1 MCDINIEVVDKFIDE
16 YKTII
21 DSDIL
26 DTKLYEI
33 NAFYQKFKTLFFKV
47 KTAEPIYKILTFNDK
62 TINII
67 TEPSLLKSIN
77 MFSQNN
83 IVRDDSSFIKHS
95 NPKLQQLEIIRYYKS
110 SLNNIKELLCAN
122 GIELVDDSIDE
133 LNYTEQFI
141 EAIIERLY
149 MRIIKN

>member
-95 NPKLQQLEIIRYYKS
+95 NPKLQQREIIRYYKS

-122 GIELVDDSIDE
+122 GIELVDDSMDE
-133 LNYTEQFI
+133 LNYTEQVI

>member
-122 GIELVDDSIDE
+122 GIELVDDSMDE
-133 LNYTEQFI
+133 LNYTEQVI